1 MFCFNCQDVL
11 FCFNFFIDFLANCIN
26 IREGRQRRKTHKGEK
41 KMTRFA
47 LLRQK
52 ILKLSQREIAKQIGI
67 TQQSWAELEKQT
79 KEMKKKSTLQLL
91 KFHFGV
97 NPDWLQGKS
106 HLLFCDYQKGLEVVK
121 EKVFQKRLS
130 SWELLFLLEVM
141 HYVYSDYL
149 ASKTSKETRR
159 EFVINLVDSIKYF
172 LTRYEVNEAKIEA
185 IALTSAIL
193 SSLGQDLFEALEAV
207 QKLSPKIQLARE
219 LISVLISFFKDFE
232 LSEEDERVLSQ
243 FLLPWS
249 YYVALSFNA
258 IKQKLIPLSSVYFS
272 SSLDELFNFER
283 ESAFEKFEFF
293 FEKNKVYFE
302 FSGDKFDFLFKDKL
316 QMTLDISEAFA
327 FFVLLTKSK
336 EVDFFTVLSFSIH
349 RDKLAKSIKL
359 SFTQKTTAISAMFS
373 YDEFDD
379 LVELVEKVK
388 ENAKLWLYLQKAH
401 LEVYGFV

>member
-1 MFCFNCQDVL
+1 
-11 FCFNFFIDFLANCIN
+11 
-26 IREGRQRRKTHKGEK
+26 
-41 KMTRFA
+41 MTRFA

-159 EFVINLVDSIKYF
+159 EFIKALVDSIKHF
-172 LTRYEVNEAKIEA
+172 LRYEVKKIEDLVSSTTLG
-185 IALTSAIL
+185 ALGL
-193 SSLGQDLFEALEAV
+193 FGQDLFEALEAV

-232 LSEEDERVLSQ
+232 LSEEDERVLSS

-283 ESAFEKFEFF
+283 GSAFEKFEFF

-336 EVDFFTVLSFSIH
+336 EVDSFAVLSFSIH

-359 SFTQKTTAISAMFS
+359 NFTQKTTAINVMFS

-388 ENAKLWLYLQKAH
+388 ENASLMLYLQKAH